1 MVLMIIMLIM
11 SDIKKLIIY
20 EMDVDEV
27 LFVLR
32 VERVV
37 LFVKILR
44 IIIIY
49 LLIKYWIILVMRV
62 IYNYN
67 NNFWYICYMFG
78 LYNVYY
84 MEFDSFFYMNKYI
97 LKIYYYC

>member
-32 VERVV
+32 EERVV

-67 NNFWYICYMFG
+67 NNFC
-78 LYNVYY
+78 
-84 MEFDSFFYMNKYI
+84 
-97 LKIYYYC
+97 

>member
-32 VERVV
+32 VDRVV

-67 NNFWYICYMFG
+67 NNFC
-78 LYNVYY
+78 
-84 MEFDSFFYMNKYI
+84 
-97 LKIYYYC
+97 

>member
-32 VERVV
+32 EERVV

-67 NNFWYICYMFG
+67 NKFC
-78 LYNVYY
+78 
-84 MEFDSFFYMNKYI
+84 
-97 LKIYYYC
+97 